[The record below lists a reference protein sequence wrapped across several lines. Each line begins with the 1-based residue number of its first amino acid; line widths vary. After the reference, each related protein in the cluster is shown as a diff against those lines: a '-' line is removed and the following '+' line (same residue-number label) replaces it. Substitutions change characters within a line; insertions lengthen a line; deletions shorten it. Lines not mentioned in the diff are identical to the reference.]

1 MLKAL
6 FFNKN
11 ETAEALR
18 KKSVLINIILCLS
31 AMQTVSLITNMFVQP
46 HNASR
51 YFIIL
56 LSIYAAG
63 FLAYQPARRGYIYL
77 SSLVY
82 VAFLLLLIFGVS
94 WSGGGMRA
102 HGMIIIPVTVM
113 VAGLTLGRKAVWF
126 FGIASTLAG
135 LGFVIAEYYSLLPQT
150 SPIGN
155 TPLIYWIYYTVNI
168 ILVCFIQYLAVKE
181 LLNALNEA
189 KTELELRKK
198 SEEQLRLK
206 NEQLTEIAFLQSHI
220 VRKPIANILGVVNL
234 INKDNPQD
242 PDNIELIL
250 QLDFVVSELDAAVC
264 EVVKNTSTLTQ
275 EHIFS
280 NEKESYF
287 RGTIR

>member
-18 KKSVLINIILCLS
+18 KKSVLINIILCIS

-46 HNASR
+46 HNTSR
-51 YFIIL
+51 YFLIL
-56 LSIYAAG
+56 LSIYASG

-82 VAFLLLLIFGVS
+82 VVFLLLLIFGSS
-94 WSGGGMRA
+94 WTGGGMRA
-102 HGMIIIPVTVM
+102 HGMIILPVVVM

-126 FGIASTLAG
+126 FGITSTLGG
-135 LGFVIAEYYSLLPQT
+135 LGLVFAEYYSLLPLT
-150 SPIGN
+150 EPIGK
-155 TPLIYWIYYTVNI
+155 TPMIYWIFNTINV
-168 ILVCFIQYLAVKE
+168 ILICFLQYLAVKE
-181 LLNALNEA
+181 LVKALNEA

-264 EVVKNTSTLTQ
+264 EIVKNTSTLTQ

-287 RGTIR
+287 RGTFR